1 MVHVTARNIFFRY
14 PVFAMTGRSLK
25 ASLFRQW
32 SGGTISADSGVV
44 HVQALSD
51 VSFDL
56 KPNDRLGLVGR
67 NGSGKSTLLRL
78 IAGLAFPQ
86 GGSLSIEG
94 RIVPLIEKGLGVN
107 PELSG
112 SANIELPLR
121 LLGATTE
128 EVNAAKRDIPEFT
141 GLGAFIDLPVRTY
154 SEGMKT
160 RLSFA
165 ICTAIRADVL
175 VLDEWLGAGDIGFQ
189 ERAEAR
195 LASMIQNTRIVVLAT
210 HSLDLVESVCTK
222 VLWLDRGAVAGYG
235 PPSEIVPQFLA
246 EMRNPASGPSEAQL
260 MPLSVGV
267 TQA

>member
-1 MVHVTARNIFFRY
+1 MVHVTAHNISFRY

-25 ASLFRQW
+25 ASLFRQL

-44 HVQALSD
+44 NVQALRD

-56 KPNDRLGLVGR
+56 KPNDRLGLIGR

-78 IAGLAFPQ
+78 AAGLAFAQ
-86 GGSLSIEG
+86 EGLLSIEG
-94 RIVPLIEKGLGVN
+94 RVVPLIEKGLGVN

-112 SANIELPLR
+112 AANIELPLR

-175 VLDEWLGAGDIGFQ
+175 VLDEWLGAGDIEFQ
-189 ERAEAR
+189 ERAETR
-195 LASMIQNTRIVVLAT
+195 LASMMQNTRIVVLAT
-210 HSLDLVESVCTK
+210 HSLDLVNSVCTK

-235 PPSEIVPQFLA
+235 TPAEIVPKFFA
-246 EMRNPASGPSEAQL
+246 EMHNHAAVANDAKLMSLRGGVAQ
-260 MPLSVGV
+260 
-267 TQA
+267 T